1 MNKKTDLLVL
11 GATGITGRQTVRY
24 LCSHLQ
30 RSTFTFSIAG
40 RRKDALDAIVAEFS
54 LPESVDVLQVDVTKP
69 DQVEAAVKTTKVV
82 INTVGP
88 YWTYGT
94 PVVRACV
101 QNGIHYV
108 DLTGEPFWVKDIIQ
122 EFDYFA
128 TKTGSIIV
136 PTCGMDCIPSDLCV
150 YLASKTLQGP
160 IDNSTTAW
168 HFDGTASGGSLATI
182 FTMIEDVPTAKL
194 RWAMSNHALSP
205 VVGVPQKKPFKFVR
219 KLHIPFSNEI
229 LVGGQW
235 FMANV
240 DRAIVQRTWGLLE
253 YDAMEARLEGDSE
266 RLEAA
271 EKARYGPL
279 FTYDELAIRPNVLV
293 AVFAPLRLLLGMM
306 SLMISPIRFVVKKL
320 LRKPGEGPTDAE
332 VELGGLEVVN
342 ITRSGSSYAK
352 TTFKGHGDPGYL
364 LSCVM
369 VVEAAL
375 CLLHPETIRPFA
387 RRGGVLT
394 PASAM
399 GDVLAERLNATGH
412 IEIESVILKDGQDNR
427 KTI

>member
-1 MNKKTDLLVL
+1 MSKKTDILVL

-24 LCSHLQ
+24 LCSHPQ
-30 RSTFTFSIAG
+30 RSSFTFSIAG
-40 RRKDALDAIVAEFS
+40 RRKDALNAIVAEFS
-54 LPESVDVLQVDVTKP
+54 LPESVTVLQVDVMKP

-150 YLASKTLQGP
+150 YLGSKTLQSP

-182 FTMIEDVPTAKL
+182 FTMIEDVPQLKL

-205 VVGVPQKKPFKFVR
+205 IVGVPQKQPFKLVR
-219 KLHIPFSNEI
+219 KLHIPFSDET

-235 FMANV
+235 FMSNV

-253 YDAMEARLEGDSE
+253 YDAIQARLEGDLE
-266 RLEAA
+266 RSEAA
-271 EKARYGPL
+271 EKARYGPQ
-279 FTYDELAIRPNVLV
+279 FTYDELSIRPNVVVAAVASLSLV
-293 AVFAPLRLLLGMM
+293 L
-306 SLMISPIRFVVKKL
+306 SLIRFIIKKL

-332 VELGGLEVVN
+332 VELGGLDLVN
-342 ITRSGSSYAK
+342 ITRSGSTYAK
-352 TTFKGHGDPGYL
+352 TTFKGQGDPGYL
-364 LSCVM
+364 LSCIM
-369 VVEAAL
+369 VAEAAL

-387 RRGGVLT
+387 RRGGILT

-399 GDVLAERLNATGH
+399 GDALMERLNATGRF
-412 IEIESVILKDGQDNR
+412 EIESVVLKGGQDNK